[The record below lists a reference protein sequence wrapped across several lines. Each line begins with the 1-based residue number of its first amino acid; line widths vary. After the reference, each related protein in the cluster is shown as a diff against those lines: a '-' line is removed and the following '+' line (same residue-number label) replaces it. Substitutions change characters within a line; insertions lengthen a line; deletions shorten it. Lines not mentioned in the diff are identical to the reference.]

1 MNYKKIIKNQNLRF
15 KLLKML
21 SILPDSLML
30 NIQYYIKLNR
40 KLNIRTPKRFTEWI
54 QWYKA
59 YYRNPVMHKCVDKY
73 DVREYVAGKGLE
85 DILIPNYGIFNRAE
99 DINFNNLPGKF
110 IIKTTDGS
118 GGENV
123 VICKDKGALNIKDTI
138 RNLDLW
144 LGKKDINAGREW
156 AYTGMKQSRIIIED
170 YLENPIEPEAG
181 IPDYKILCFGGRPM
195 YIIYDCDRFIEHKR
209 NVYDTEWNR
218 IYVDTDCNQ
227 KDADIPAPKKLNEM
241 LGIAAKLSEDFP
253 FVRVDL
259 YNIDDK
265 IYFGELTFYPW
276 SGYVQF
282 NPDSF
287 DFKLGELFSK
297 AVKAL

>member
-1 MNYKKIIKNQNLRF
+1 
-15 KLLKML
+15 
-21 SILPDSLML
+21 
-30 NIQYYIKLNR
+30 
-40 KLNIRTPKRFTEWI
+40 
-54 QWYKA
+54 
-59 YYRNPVMHKCVDKY
+59 
-73 DVREYVAGKGLE
+73 
-85 DILIPNYGIFNRAE
+85 
-99 DINFNNLPGKF
+99 
-110 IIKTTDGS
+110 
-118 GGENV
+118 
-123 VICKDKGALNIKDTI
+123 
-138 RNLDLW
+138 
-144 LGKKDINAGREW
+144 
-156 AYTGMKQSRIIIED
+156 MKQSRIIIED

-181 IPDYKILCFGGRPM
+181 IADYKFLCFGGRPT

-287 DFKLGELFSK
+287 DFKLGDLFSK
-297 AVKAL
+297 AVKVL